1 LAQLPSST
9 LFFTSFLNI
18 GEGAPQDGSALDF
31 DGSGCPS
38 IRPSAVQPD
47 AEHARGKRMTTYVY
61 DYPIGSTASFYIDGD
76 YVYPMSGT
84 QPAFWINGE
93 YWYPNPPT
101 GTPAFSVSGKYVY
114 EHPASS
120 KPRYYLG

>member
-1 LAQLPSST
+1 
-9 LFFTSFLNI
+9 
-18 GEGAPQDGSALDF
+18 
-31 DGSGCPS
+31 
-38 IRPSAVQPD
+38 
-47 AEHARGKRMTTYVY
+47 
-61 DYPIGSTASFYIDGD
+61 
-76 YVYPMSGT
+76 MSGT

>member
-1 LAQLPSST
+1 
-9 LFFTSFLNI
+9 
-18 GEGAPQDGSALDF
+18 
-31 DGSGCPS
+31 
-38 IRPSAVQPD
+38 VQKD
-47 AEHARGKRMTTYVY
+47 AEHAEDKRMTIYVY
-61 DYPIGSTASFYIDGD
+61 DHPSGSAARFYIDGD